1 MKNKCYR
8 YFLFFLGLLC
18 NGFGVT
24 FIRKAAL
31 GTTPIASIPHTL
43 SLIFPKITLGKF
55 TIMVVS
61 MILILAQVLILR
73 KQSHFVDTVLQIP
86 ISFLFGYVIDFS
98 TWLLTF
104 FNPEN
109 YGVKLISLLIGCLII
124 AFGIYFEVVVNVAIL
139 PADGFS

>member
-1 MKNKCYR
+1 MKNKCYH

-24 FIRKAAL
+24 FITKSAL
-31 GTTPIASIPHTL
+31 GTTLIASIPHTL

-55 TIMVVS
+55 TIMVS

-104 FNPEN
+104 FLTPKTM
-109 YGVKLISLLIGCLII
+109 V
-124 AFGIYFEVVVNVAIL
+124 
-139 PADGFS
+139 

>member
-31 GTTPIASIPHTL
+31 ETTPIASIPHTL

-55 TIMVVS
+55 TIMVS
-61 MILILAQVLILR
+61 MILILA
-73 KQSHFVDTVLQIP
+73 
-86 ISFLFGYVIDFS
+86 
-98 TWLLTF
+98 
-104 FNPEN
+104 
-109 YGVKLISLLIGCLII
+109 
-124 AFGIYFEVVVNVAIL
+124 
-139 PADGFS
+139 